1 MWMNLVIIGVV
12 ALDQLAK
19 YFIQSR
25 MFLNES
31 VPVLR
36 DYFHITYIRNKGAA
50 FGMLSELPAGFRIPL
65 FLAVGAGFIVFVF
78 YFYKNI
84 LKEGFLVR
92 LSFSLIV
99 GGAIGNLIDRI
110 FLSGE
115 VRDFIELGL
124 SPSLKFAVFNIADSA
139 ITVGV
144 CLLLVYFLSTKGAGG
159 KNAS

>member
-12 ALDQLAK
+12 ALDQLVK

-31 VPVLR
+31 VPVIR
-36 DYFHITYIRNKGAA
+36 DIFHITYIRNKGAA
-50 FGMLSELPAGFRIPL
+50 FGILSELPGWFRIPF
-65 FLAVGAGFIVFVF
+65 FLAIGIGFIIFVI
-78 YFYKNI
+78 YYYKKI

-110 FLSGE
+110 FLLGE
-115 VRDFIELGL
+115 VRDFI
-124 SPSLKFAVFNIADSA
+124 
-139 ITVGV
+139 
-144 CLLLVYFLSTKGAGG
+144 
-159 KNAS
+159 